1 MRANKLTMLWFV
13 FGLSHSALN
22 KKCTFLVENPLE
34 LFKQPPQP
42 LKIFFLLFKAC
53 LAVQIHMGDCN
64 LAFDNAWK
72 NVVGDRAVFGKC
84 SWHVERAWDHQIK
97 TPWMLE
103 AMKRIRTEG
112 SERNFEYHFG
122 FQLRT
127 WLGDNP
133 WDGQVRRT
141 ARRVGEYVQDT
152 WGDNGR

>member
-1 MRANKLTMLWFV
+1 MVCLWPFSLC
-13 FGLSHSALN
+13 FIQI
-22 KKCTFLVENPLE
+22 CTILVENPLE

-42 LKIFFLLFKAC
+42 LKILLFFLLFKAC

-72 NVVGDRAVFGKC
+72 NVVGDRAVFAKC

-103 AMKRIRTEG
+103 AMKRLRTEG
-112 SERNFEYHFG
+112 SQRNFELHFG

-127 WLGDNP
+127 WLNDNQLDP
-133 WDGQVRRT
+133 QVRRV
-141 ARRVGEYVQDT
+141 ARAVGEYVRDYY
-152 WGDNGR
+152 GNDGR